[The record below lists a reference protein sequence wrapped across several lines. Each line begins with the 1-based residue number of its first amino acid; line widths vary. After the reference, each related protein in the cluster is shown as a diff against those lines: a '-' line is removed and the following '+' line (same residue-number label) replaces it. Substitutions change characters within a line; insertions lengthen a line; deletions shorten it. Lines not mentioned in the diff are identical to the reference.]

1 MLWVTLPMLLGV
13 ICTMLFS
20 ISTLYIVLLL
30 LSLLIIFLL
39 RRTIALLYPIIFC
52 FGALITS
59 LQISHKGL
67 EESAETVA
75 TLKISSSN
83 QAQITAIYSPQN
95 NQWHKVNHKVALFNS
110 ANLANSVNSANSV
123 SSANSAKIN
132 IDSLNHTT
140 IVAKI
145 KIASIDRHKNQYNS
159 YLYNRG
165 IFNRIEIIQIISQTP
180 KREPISIR
188 LNRWAFN
195 RLETLQLNKESLA
208 LASAMTIARRELLT
222 EERMTSYRNSGTSH
236 IMALSGLHMGIILL
250 LISWFILPLAVIQRG
265 HLASNVISISIIWLF
280 ALLAGMSD
288 SIVRAAWMFSLLQF
302 SLLLSKKYASLNSLL
317 TALLFMVIFDPYAIY
332 DLSLQ
337 LSFISVAAI
346 ILVGVPTIRTFYI
359 QIPILNIC
367 CNSIIISCIATV
379 ATAPLISYSFG
390 YIALISPLVT
400 LLLLPLLSIIIITTI
415 LWIICPITDLAPIF
429 RYIIEY
435 SSTLQNYIVDWFAQR
450 NWGVVNIRISFSEM
464 IASYVIMVIMTIIFV
479 RVINY
484 LNDLKIEERE
494 RLF

>member
-20 ISTLYIVLLL
+20 VSTLYIGLLL

-39 RRTIALLYPIIFC
+39 RRTIVLLYPIIFC

-59 LQISHKGL
+59 LQISHRGL

-95 NQWHKVNHKVALFNS
+95 NQWNRVNHKVALYNS
-110 ANLANSVNSANSV
+110 VGLVSLANSNN
-123 SSANSAKIN
+123 IN
-132 IDSLNHTT
+132 TDSLNYTT
-140 IVAKI
+140 TVAKI
-145 KIASIDRHKNQYNS
+145 KITSIDHHKSQYNNF
-159 YLYNRG
+159 LYNRG
-165 IFNRIEIIQIISQTP
+165 IYNRVEIIQIISQSP
-180 KREPISIR
+180 KREPLSTR

-195 RLETLQLNKESLA
+195 RLETLQLSEESLA

-222 EERMTSYRNSGTSH
+222 EERMESYRNSGTSH

-250 LISWFILPLAVIQRG
+250 LISWLTLPLAVIMRG
-265 HLASNVISISIIWLF
+265 HLAANIISITMIWLF
-280 ALLAGMSD
+280 AMLAGMGD

-302 SLLLSKKYASLNSLL
+302 SLLLSRKYASFNSLL

-337 LSFISVAAI
+337 MSFISVAAI
-346 ILVGVPTIRTFYI
+346 ILVGVPAIKTFYI

-379 ATAPLISYSFG
+379 ATAPIISYLFG

-415 LWIICPITDLAPIF
+415 LWIVCPITDLAPIF

-450 NWGVVNIRISFSEM
+450 NWGVVNIRISLFEM
-464 IASYVIMVIMTIIFV
+464 VVSYIVIVIVALIFL

-484 LNDLKIEERE
+484 LNDLKSEERE
-494 RLF
+494 WLA